1 MPVKYGDMAKMT
13 PSSLNWFLAF
23 KLPSAWISGV
33 RVTSINSQSATAK
46 VRHRWINQNPFRS
59 LYWATQGMAAELVTG
74 ILLIKKIR
82 DSEKSISM
90 LVQQQQGSFHKKG
103 TGLISFECVE
113 GELID
118 EAIEK
123 AISTD
128 EAQSITLRARGID
141 ETDTVISEFSFQW
154 GLKLRSKD

>member
-1 MPVKYGDMAKMT
+1 MPVKPREMAKMT
-13 PSSLNWFLAF
+13 PSSLNWFLLF

-33 RVTSINSQSATAK
+33 RVTGINGHSATAK

-82 DSEKSISM
+82 ESGKSISM
-90 LVQQQQGSFHKKG
+90 LVQHQQGAFFKKG
-103 TGLISFECVE
+103 TGRIRFECTE

-118 EAIEK
+118 EALDA
-123 AISTD
+123 AIRTG
-128 EAQSITLRARGID
+128 EAQNITLHAKGID
-141 ETDTVISEFSFQW
+141 ESDTVISEFSFQW
-154 GLKLRSKD
+154 GVKLRSQG